1 MGVLIHARSEL
12 ARFGSERADPFY
24 DVDDPVVYI
33 ERIRQLDAPP
43 GDPVWPSWGIQAISS
58 FVWRYPDVP

>member
-1 MGVLIHARSEL
+1 V
-12 ARFGSERADPFY
+12 FY
-24 DVDDPVVYI
+24 DVDDLVVYI